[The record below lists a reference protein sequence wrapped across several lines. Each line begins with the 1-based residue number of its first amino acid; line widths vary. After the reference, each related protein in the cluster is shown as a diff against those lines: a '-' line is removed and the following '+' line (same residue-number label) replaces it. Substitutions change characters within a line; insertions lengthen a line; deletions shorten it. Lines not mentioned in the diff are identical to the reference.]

1 MHACARLWLWQV
13 PLASSPIPTIVD
25 ALCDEHDNP
34 TSHTIFKS
42 EQACHTLGLVVEL
55 DLVDDLV
62 ILGATPPHCSSNNRD
77 SRDSMHEQHLLAEKH
92 RYPALSRPLRLSCVR
107 AHCGTVLETSDESY
121 RICLNAK
128 MDACVRSCFFKT
140 CSFEPSPITLS

>member
-13 PLASSPIPTIVD
+13 PLASSPIPTIVE

-62 ILGATPPHCSSNNRD
+62 ILGATPPIVLATTGTAETACTNSTYLQKNIDTQHFHVPYD
-77 SRDSMHEQHLLAEKH
+77 SA
-92 RYPALSRPLRLSCVR
+92 
-107 AHCGTVLETSDESY
+107 
-121 RICLNAK
+121 
-128 MDACVRSCFFKT
+128 ACVHTVARFSRRAMRATEFA
-140 CSFEPSPITLS
+140 